1 MKPQLDEPFCQ
12 SIPPN
17 DAAALAHKSLTSS
30 AAGALQRAQNL
41 RTLNRQ
47 PRPIL
52 RSLNCKLAAVAD
64 LKPLGRQTRK
74 HPASQISKIA
84 ASLREFG
91 QVLPILTDPNNCVVE
106 GEALV
111 AAARQLGLVEIQ
123 AVCVSDL
130 SQAQLRRLRL
140 ALNKLPEYATWDL
153 EALKLELSQIVESEP
168 HINLENTGFEVAEID
183 SILDDGGVGEEDEL
197 PDVDEQARPITQVG
211 DQWNLGDHII
221 RCDDALKFESFAHLL
236 GPEQAGLVFTDPPYN
251 VSIAGNVTRS
261 RFAKRHDFA
270 MAKGELTAP
279 QYQALLQTASS
290 HCARF
295 SKNGSIHFV
304 CIDWRHLRELLAAG
318 AIVYTELK
326 NIVVWAKTN
335 AGMGSLYRSQHELIA
350 VYKSGTAPHINNIE
364 LGRHGRNRSNVWHYA
379 GQSTLNGTR
388 KSKLLL
394 HPTVKPV
401 ALVAD
406 AIRDC
411 SNRGDIILD
420 PFGGA
425 GTTIIAAEKTGRRAR
440 LIELNPVY
448 VDVTIQR
455 WQRLTGRAVYHSV
468 TGRPFSSSA
477 DQSRAVFGDEDGQ
490 TRSPEIAAYPQGR
503 GCWVP

>member
-1 MKPQLDEPFCQ
+1 MRRIDRC
-12 SIPPN
+12 
-17 DAAALAHKSLTSS
+17 A
-30 AAGALQRAQNL
+30 
-41 RTLNRQ
+41 RTLKQAGNFPTLDRKM
-47 PRPIL
+47 PRMIL
-52 RSLNCKLAAVAD
+52 RNLNSKSVLVAD
-64 LKPLGRQTRK
+64 LKPLGRQTRR
-74 HPASQISKIA
+74 HPPSQISKIKA
-84 ASLREFG
+84 CLREFG
-91 QVLPILTDPNNCVVE
+91 QVLPILTDPNNRVVE

-130 SQAQLRRLRL
+130 SETQLRRLRL

-153 EALKLELSQIVESEP
+153 EALKLELSEIVQSEP
-168 HINLENTGFEVAEID
+168 HVNLENTGFEIAEID

-197 PDVDEQARPITQVG
+197 PEIDEQARPITQVG

-236 GPEQAGLVFTDPPYN
+236 GPELAGMIFTDPPYN
-251 VSIAGNVTRS
+251 VKIAGNVTRS
-261 RFAKRHDFA
+261 RFAQRHDFA
-270 MAKGELTAP
+270 MATGELTAP
-279 QYQALLQTASS
+279 QYQTFLQTPLN

-295 SKNGSIHFV
+295 SKDGSIHYV
-304 CIDWRHLRELLAAG
+304 CIDWRHLRELFAASES
-318 AIVYTELK
+318 VYTELK
-326 NIVVWAKTN
+326 NLVVWDKTN
-335 AGMGSLYRSQHELIA
+335 PGMGSLYRSQHELIA

-425 GTTIIAAEKTGRRAR
+425 GTAIIAAEKTGRRAR

-455 WQRLTGRAVYHSV
+455 WQRLTGRAVYHAV

-477 DQSRAVFGDEDGQ
+477 DQS
-490 TRSPEIAAYPQGR
+490 
-503 GCWVP
+503 